1 MEVSRFLTVMQRRQF
16 LNTSLAA
23 SALAISDAAALQA
36 QGSASLAGREY
47 YEIRRYQLQSGPQTK
62 LTAKYLAEALIPA
75 LNRLGMKNIGAFDLY
90 LGPQTPELYVVIP
103 SSSLETLVTS
113 ELLLAKDD
121 EYQKAGEEF
130 LKAAA
135 KEPAYQRIES
145 SLSIAFEGYP
155 KLTPPPGAAQ
165 HPGRIFQLRT
175 YESPSTKAHRSKVE
189 MFNSGEFDIF
199 AKAGFWNVFFS
210 DNLIGSRLPSL
221 TYMVGLPNLT
231 ELDCKW
237 AAFSADPNWKK
248 LTADPRFNYEPIV
261 SDISNLI
268 LKPTKYSQI

>member
-1 MEVSRFLTVMQRRQF
+1 MQRRQF

-23 SALAISDAAALQA
+23 SALTISAAAALQA
-36 QGSASLAGREY
+36 QGRASLAGREY

-62 LTAKYLAEALIPA
+62 LTAKHVAEALIPA
-75 LNRLGMKNIGAFDLY
+75 LNRFGMKNIGAFDLY

-145 SLSIAFEGYP
+145 SLSIAFDGYP
-155 KLTPPPGAAQ
+155 KLTPPPSAAQ
-165 HPGRIFQLRT
+165 HPARIFQLRT

-221 TYMVGLPNLT
+221 TYMVGLPDLT
-231 ELDCKW
+231 ELDSKW
-237 AAFSADPNWKK
+237 AAFSGDPNWKK